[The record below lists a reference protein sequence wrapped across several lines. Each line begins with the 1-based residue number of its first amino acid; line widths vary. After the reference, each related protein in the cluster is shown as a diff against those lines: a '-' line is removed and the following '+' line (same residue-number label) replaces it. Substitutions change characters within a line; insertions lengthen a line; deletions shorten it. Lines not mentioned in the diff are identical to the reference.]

1 MAMTRDSADGIR
13 LPTARKESDMLERV
27 LDYALKNEAVRA
39 VILEGSRTN
48 IHIPPDT
55 FQDYDIT
62 FLVTDAAPF
71 IASDA
76 WLSAFGKIIMMQKPE
91 DMELFPPEMP
101 GYSYLMLFSDYAKM
115 DLTLMPL
122 SQAEDYFQSDK
133 LMQVLLDKDALCPP
147 LIPTD
152 SDYHIQRPTSRM
164 ADDCCNEFWMTTTYV
179 VKGLCRGEILF
190 AIDHLQIVRQELLRM
205 LSWQVG
211 MEHGFNFSLGK
222 NYKFLQAYI
231 PSDQW
236 ERLLCTYRMDSYAH
250 MWEALFLCHALFREV
265 SGRVCHFA
273 ACPYPDYDAAI
284 SRYTQD
290 MYQLYKPE

>member
-1 MAMTRDSADGIR
+1 MMRDPVGGTRLSSAR
-13 LPTARKESDMLERV
+13 TESDMLGLV
-27 LDYALKNEAVRA
+27 LDYARESEAVRA
-39 VILEGSRTN
+39 VTLEGSRTN
-48 IHIPPDT
+48 VHIPRDA

-62 FLVTDAAPF
+62 FLVTNTAPF
-71 IASDA
+71 TAGDA
-76 WLSAFGKIIMMQKPE
+76 WLSAFGEIIMMQKPE

-101 GYSYLMLFSDYAKM
+101 GHSYLMLFSDYVKM
-115 DLTLMPL
+115 DLTLLPL

-133 LMQVLLDKDALCPP
+133 LIQVLLDKDALCPA
-147 LIPTD
+147 LVPTD

-211 MEHGFNFSLGK
+211 MERGFDFSLGK
-222 NYKFLQAYI
+222 NYQFLQAYI
-231 PSDQW
+231 PAEQW
-236 ERLLCTYRMDSYAH
+236 QRLLRTYRMDSAH

-265 SGRVCHFA
+265 SGRVCLFT